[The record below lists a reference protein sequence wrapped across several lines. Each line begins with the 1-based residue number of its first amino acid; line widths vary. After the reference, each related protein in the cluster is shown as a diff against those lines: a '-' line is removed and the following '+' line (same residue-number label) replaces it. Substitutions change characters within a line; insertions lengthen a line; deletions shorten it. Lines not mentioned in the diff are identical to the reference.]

1 MGRKENSLQNL
12 ITTHFCIWAGEK
24 KNPIAKLTTTHLWIA
39 EVHKPH
45 GKNWLQ
51 THLHIGAGPKKPIT
65 KFTRTNL
72 CKRAGKKNP
81 LQILS

>member
-1 MGRKENSLQNL
+1 
-12 ITTHFCIWAGEK
+12 
-24 KNPIAKLTTTHLWIA
+24 
-39 EVHKPH
+39 VHKPH